1 MPTDYDL
8 VIFDCDGVLV
18 DSEVLAVEA
27 FVQVMRDAGVAATT
41 AMVERC
47 FGMKQA
53 DILLSV
59 SEQTGQDVPDGVA
72 TRLWPAT
79 RTLFE
84 RALKP
89 MPGVAGFIDA
99 LADRRRCVASSSSPE
114 RIRFSLTLTGLA
126 DRFDG
131 HLFSSHQVARGKPAP
146 DLFLFAAAALGVD
159 PRRCLVIEDSTY
171 GVQGA
176 LAAGMTAVGFT
187 GGSHIPPGHDAALA
201 RSGAAAVLASWD
213 EIRTRFVGS

>member
-1 MPTDYDL
+1 MLADYDL

-27 FVQVMRDAGVAATT
+27 FVAVLREAGVQATA

-59 SEQTGQDVPDGVA
+59 AEQTGQDVPDDVPA
-72 TRLWPAT
+72 RLWPAT
-79 RTLFE
+79 RLAFE

-89 MPGVAGFIDA
+89 MPGVAGFLDA
-99 LADRRRCVASSSSPE
+99 LGDAKRCVASSSNPE
-114 RIRFSLTLTGLA
+114 RIRLSLTLTGLVE
-126 DRFDG
+126 RFGG

-146 DLFLFAAAALGVD
+146 DLFLFAAAAMEVE
-159 PRRCLVIEDSTY
+159 PRRCLVIEDSIY

-176 LAAGMTAVGFT
+176 RAAGMTALGFV
-187 GGSHIPPGHDAALA
+187 GGSHIPPGHVAELE
-201 RSGAAAVLASWD
+201 RSGAVAVLASWG
-213 EIRTRFVGS
+213 EIGARVLGA